1 MDGNGD
7 PLQLGREEMRAL
19 GYRTVDALVDWL
31 NDDSA
36 PPLRRGEREELE
48 RRLAS
53 AEEGSFDDA
62 LRVLFE
68 DVLPFGSR
76 SAHPRFFAYVPFAG
90 TWPGALGDF
99 VASAANV
106 YAGSWQEGAGATQ
119 LELELLD
126 RFKAWVGYPPAAGG
140 TLLSGGS
147 LANLT
152 AIACARE
159 TLVGAMRDDLVL
171 YASDQAHSSIAR
183 AARVLG
189 FRPGQLRVLPVDESM
204 RLEPETLAA
213 AVAAD
218 LAAGRRPFLVAANAG
233 ATSTGAVDPLDELA
247 AVGREHGLWLHA
259 DAAYG
264 GFAVLTE
271 RGRAQLGDLAVADS
285 LALDPHKWLYQPYEC
300 GCLLVRDGAALGR
313 AFELRSDYLRDAA
326 APPAGVNFAD
336 YGLQLSRT
344 SRAFKLWL
352 SLQTFGVDAFR
363 AAIDRT
369 LDLAE
374 HAAERIRGSA
384 CLELVAPPSLGVVC
398 FARDDGAVDGLV
410 AALETSGL
418 GLISSTRVDGR
429 EVLRICVL
437 NHTTTE
443 RDVDAVIDF
452 LEQAEPL
459 ATPPR
464 DDRDAAV
471 AQALPLFARLD
482 PLESEA
488 FVELSSARTVETG
501 AHVVERWD
509 TTRELYVVES
519 GRADVRVGD
528 EIVATLRAGDH
539 FGEIGALG
547 WGSGFARS
555 RAADVVARGVLRL
568 RVLDEDALATLLQRF
583 PRLEDELRHSAH
595 ERLRRAR

>member
-1 MDGNGD
+1 
-7 PLQLGREEMRAL
+7 MRAL

-31 NDDSA
+31 SDDRV
-36 PPLRRGEREELE
+36 PPLRRGERDELAG
-48 RRLAS
+48 RLAS
-53 AEEGSFDDA
+53 AGEGSFDDA
-62 LRVLFE
+62 LRALFE

-106 YAGSWQEGAGATQ
+106 YTGSWQEGAGATQ

-126 RFKAWVGYPPAAGG
+126 RFKAWVGFPPSAAG

-152 AIACARE
+152 ALACARE
-159 TLVGAMRDDLVL
+159 ALVGAMRDDLVL
-171 YASDQAHSSIAR
+171 YTSDQAHSSVAR

-204 RLEPETLAA
+204 RLEAATLAE
-213 AVAAD
+213 AVAVD
-218 LAAGRRPFLVAANAG
+218 LAAGRRPLLVVANAG
-233 ATSTGAVDPLDELA
+233 ATSTGAVDPLGELS
-247 AVGREHGLWLHA
+247 AVCREHGLWLHV

-264 GFAVLTE
+264 GFAVLTK
-271 RGRAQLGDLAVADS
+271 RGSAQLGDLSVADS

-300 GCLLVRDGAALGR
+300 GCLLVRDGEALRR

-326 APPAGVNFAD
+326 AVPDAVNFGD
-336 YGLQLSRT
+336 LGLQLSRT

-374 HAAERIRGSA
+374 HAVERIRASTR
-384 CLELVAPPSLGVVC
+384 LELAAPPSLGVVC
-398 FARDDGAVDGLV
+398 FTRDDGAVDGLV
-410 AALETSGL
+410 AALEASGV

-443 RDVDAVIDF
+443 RDVDAVLDF
-452 LEQAEPL
+452 LEQSEPL
-459 ATPPR
+459 AGPAGEA
-464 DDRDAAV
+464 RDATV
-471 AQALPLFARLD
+471 AETLPLFARLD
-482 PLESEA
+482 PPEAEA
-488 FVELSSARTVETG
+488 FVALASARTVEPG
-501 AHVVERWD
+501 EHVVERWD
-509 TTRELYVVES
+509 DTRELYVIEA
-519 GRADVRVGD
+519 GLAEVRVDG
-528 EIVATLRAGDH
+528 EVVATLRPGDH

-555 RAADVVARGVLRL
+555 RAADVVARGDLRL
-568 RVLDEDALATLLQRF
+568 RVLEQDALETLLERF